1 MCIDIVRRIALPF
14 LETNALMLCIN
25 IFKNVFQVV
34 LSMSRDDLKVCKDNW
49 DLSPEWSG
57 TLAPRAGIPFSLS
70 SLALDGLSWSLR
82 YKNDVR
88 RKWLVSFL
96 LRVKWLMTHEGLKLE
111 GPKVP
116 AESYILE
123 MRKPKMLN
131 TLPRVSVILASRT
144 QTWDFRLQIRGSLKT
159 WVDLIFLFFLS
170 LSLQKYIT

>member
-34 LSMSRDDLKVCKDNW
+34 LSMSGDELKACKDNW
-49 DLSPEWSG
+49 DVSPERSG
-57 TLAPRAGIPFSLS
+57 TLAPRAGFPFSLHF
-70 SLALDGLSWSLR
+70 LALDGLSWPLR

-88 RKWLVSFL
+88 RKSLVTFL
-96 LRVKWLMTHEGLKLE
+96 LRVKWLITHESLKLE

-116 AESYILE
+116 AASYISE
-123 MRKPKMLN
+123 TWKPKMLN

-144 QTWDFRLQIRGSLKT
+144 QTWEFRLQIRGSLKK
-159 WVDLIFLFFLS
+159 WVDLLFLFFLS